1 MADRPAGTTSGRGG
15 RRATLE
21 QERSRQ
27 TKAALVQTAE
37 RLWGEQ
43 GVDAVTVA
51 QLRHDAGVSK
61 GLFYFYFAS
70 KEALLVEV
78 LLADADEVA
87 DAIDTSIASGEPID
101 QVLQRGLA
109 VMARR
114 AQRHPRHLLAR
125 GIAEWFAALERHA
138 AIRIGH
144 TPLHTTFTTAFAHAQ
159 DRGEVGSDL
168 SPDELGGL
176 LEWALL
182 RAELEWAMST
192 SRQPSLV
199 KRLWSRAELV
209 LRGARP

>member
-1 MADRPAGTTSGRGG
+1 MADRPTASSSGRG

-21 QERSRQ
+21 QERSRR
-27 TKAALVQTAE
+27 TKGALVEAAE

-51 QLRHDAGVSK
+51 QLCHQAGVSK
-61 GLFYFYFAS
+61 GLFYFYFET
-70 KEALLVEV
+70 KEDLLVEL

-87 DAIDTSIASGEPID
+87 VAVGRAVDAGDPID
-101 QVLQRGLA
+101 QVLQAALA

-114 AQRHPRHLLAR
+114 ARRHPRHLLAR
-125 GIAEWFAALERHA
+125 AIAEWFAALERHA
-138 AIRIGH
+138 DIRIGH
-144 TPLHTTFTTAFAHAQ
+144 TPLQTTFAAAFTHGQ
-159 DRGEVGSDL
+159 QRGEVVSDL
-168 SPDELGGL
+168 SADELGGL

-182 RAELEWAMST
+182 RAELEWAMSA

>member
-1 MADRPAGTTSGRGG
+1 MAASDDGPGERSG

-21 QERSRQ
+21 QERSRR
-27 TKAALVQTAE
+27 TKAALVAAAE
-37 RLWGEQ
+37 ELWGEH

-51 QLRHDAGVSK
+51 EVCRRAGVSK

-70 KEALLVEV
+70 KEDLLVEL

-87 DAIDTSIASGEPID
+87 VAVGQAVEAGGTID

-109 VMARR
+109 VMSRR

-138 AIRIGH
+138 GIRIGH
-144 TPLHTTFTTAFAHAQ
+144 TPLQTTFAAAFARAQ
-159 DRGEVGSDL
+159 ETGEIGSDL

-192 SRQPSLV
+192 KRQPSLV

>member
-1 MADRPAGTTSGRGG
+1 MADRTAGTSTGRG

-21 QERSRQ
+21 QERSRR
-27 TKAALVQTAE
+27 TKAALVEAAE
-37 RLWGEQ
+37 RLWGDH

-51 QLRHDAGVSK
+51 RLCADAGVSK

-70 KEALLVEV
+70 KEDLLVE
-78 LLADADEVA
+78 LLLDDADEVA
-87 DAIDTSIASGEPID
+87 VAVNRAVDADEPLD
-101 QVLQRGLA
+101 QVLQKGLA
-109 VMARR
+109 VMARK

-138 AIRIGH
+138 GIRIGH
-144 TPLHTTFTTAFAHAQ
+144 TPLQTTFAAAFAHGRQ
-159 DRGEVGSDL
+159 RGEVGSGVL

-199 KRLWSRAELV
+199 KRLWSRAELI